1 MDRTWYYE
9 IQVEDELPERW
20 KGWFEGLAINIGP
33 GGNTVLNGVLVDQAA
48 LHGVLDRIRDLNLM
62 LLSVERTE
70 TGLDDN
76 QGPTQ

>member
-33 GGNTVLNGVLVDQAA
+33 GGNTLLNGVLVDQAA
-48 LHGVLDRIRDLNLM
+48 LMGVLNKIHAFNLT
-62 LLSVERTE
+62 LVSVNRMILEE
-70 TGLDDN
+70 
-76 QGPTQ
+76 

>member
-48 LHGVLDRIRDLNLM
+48 LMGVLNKIHAFNLT
-62 LLSVERTE
+62 LVSVNRMILEE
-70 TGLDDN
+70 
-76 QGPTQ
+76 

>member
-48 LHGVLDRIRDLNLM
+48 LMGVLNKIHAFNLT
-62 LLSVERTE
+62 LVSVNRVILEE
-70 TGLDDN
+70 
-76 QGPTQ
+76 